1 MMDASENVIEKK
13 IELDALNEEHFC
25 KIFYGLETH
34 FGDFKFRDESGK
46 TFEKK
51 DGIKFEIMMF
61 EIVKSLLDNG
71 FYESSDPE
79 TGCHI
84 SFKIVNK

>member
-1 MMDASENVIEKK
+1 MNASGNVIEKK
-13 IELDALNEEHFC
+13 IELDALNEENFF
-25 KIFYGLETH
+25 KIFFKLETH
-34 FGDFKFRDESGK
+34 YSDFKFRDGSGK
-46 TFEKK
+46 SFEKK

-71 FYESSDPE
+71 FYEASDLE
-79 TGCHI
+79 TGCRI